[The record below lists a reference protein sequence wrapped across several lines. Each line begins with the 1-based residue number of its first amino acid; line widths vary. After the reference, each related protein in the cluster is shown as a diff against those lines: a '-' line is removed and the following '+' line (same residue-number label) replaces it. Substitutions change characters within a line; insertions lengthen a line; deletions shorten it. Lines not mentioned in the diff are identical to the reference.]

1 MSVYANIHRP
11 QTLKIKKAL
20 RAKDGRRENK
30 DKKGEPKTKKKKKN
44 AQNSTPYLRYFASL
58 TVRTGLDII
67 MQDFIYTALLI
78 RISRGVL
85 VSDR

>member
-30 DKKGEPKTKKKKKN
+30 DKKGEPKTKKKKK
-44 AQNSTPYLRYFASL
+44 PLR
-58 TVRTGLDII
+58 TQHHT
-67 MQDFIYTALLI
+67 
-78 RISRGVL
+78 
-85 VSDR
+85 